1 MEIIKEISSSY
12 ADTASYVELS
22 QTASYVATAS
32 YALLSQRAILAD
44 SASYVATSSWSMTSL
59 ETTGNSATSNL
70 ANTASY
76 VALAQTASFVATTP
90 QSTLTTEI
98 RSQVSVNNASPVGG
112 NAEVIFGSATFGGTN
127 ILITSFAA
135 QLTGKQ
141 FGINAFISITQYQS
155 IPNASILYF
164 TSTLD
169 SGTGQFTIY
178 DGTGGTSNATIMY
191 TIFYI

>member
-1 MEIIKEISSSY
+1 
-12 ADTASYVELS
+12 
-22 QTASYVATAS
+22 
-32 YALLSQRAILAD
+32 
-44 SASYVATSSWSMTSL
+44 MTSL

-70 ANTASY
+70 ANTASYVALAQTASFVATSSWSSFSIESISAATSQDAVTSSYATTASY

-141 FGINAFISITQYQS
+141 FGVNAFISITQYQS

>member
-1 MEIIKEISSSY
+1 
-12 ADTASYVELS
+12 
-22 QTASYVATAS
+22 
-32 YALLSQRAILAD
+32 
-44 SASYVATSSWSMTSL
+44 MTSL

-76 VALAQTASFVATTP
+76 VELAQSASYVATASWSLISVESLSSTTSETATTASYALTASYVPLAQTASFVATTP
-90 QSTLTTEI
+90 LSTLTSEI

-141 FGINAFISITQYQS
+141 FGVNAFISITQYQS
-155 IPNASILYF
+155 TPNASILYF